1 MADSTAGG
9 QNLSPRRVTGAM
21 LLNAFPALA
30 RRFRPV
36 PRSHFATLD
45 EETRVVACPC
55 TRRPVLAHGELVS
68 CERAR
73 QWAPSRAA
81 LEPCPRTF
89 IATNRAVLVTGGKG

>member
-30 RRFRPV
+30 RRFKPV

-45 EETRVVACPC
+45 ENERVVACPC
-55 TRRPVLAHGELVS
+55 HRRPVLSCGELRS
-68 CERAR
+68 CEEAR
-73 QWAPSRAA
+73 QWAPHHAA
-81 LEPCPRTF
+81 LGPCGRTF